1 MYSVLDKRRIH
12 WRFSVLREENEKNRT
27 KSRGMPDQKPKI
39 RIKLR
44 ILKYS
49 KILIFRTFVP
59 SMRVLIMS
67 H

>member
-1 MYSVLDKRRIH
+1 
-12 WRFSVLREENEKNRT
+12 
-27 KSRGMPDQKPKI
+27 MPDQKPKI

-49 KILIFRTFVP
+49 KILIFRTFGP
-59 SMRVLIMS
+59 SMHVLIMS